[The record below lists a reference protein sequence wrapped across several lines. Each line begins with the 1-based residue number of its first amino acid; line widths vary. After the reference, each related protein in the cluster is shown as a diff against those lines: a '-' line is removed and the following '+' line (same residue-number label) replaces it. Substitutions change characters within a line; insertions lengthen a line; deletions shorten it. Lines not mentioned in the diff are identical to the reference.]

1 MRVLEYYLRNSLL
14 IPTLLKT
21 LTKYGLSIVLHKEVY
36 FIGLYMMFREMLE
49 LWLVRMSSLY
59 FHKSRALHHM
69 SVLLRYGA
77 CSLHHQCER
86 MQFTIYLKKK
96 KKNTCSSSIV
106 DLSTWEFL
114 GTLEKCKKHLP
125 LACASPLFPLVFKNS
140 RMLVKLN
147 NVLSANH

>member
-59 FHKSRALHHM
+59 FHKSRALYHM

-96 KKNTCSSSIV
+96 NKNTCSSSIV

-114 GTLEKCKKHLP
+114 GTLEKCEKHLP

-140 RMLVKLN
+140 RVLVKLN

>member
-1 MRVLEYYLRNSLL
+1 
-14 IPTLLKT
+14 
-21 LTKYGLSIVLHKEVY
+21 
-36 FIGLYMMFREMLE
+36 
-49 LWLVRMSSLY
+49 
-59 FHKSRALHHM
+59 M

-96 KKNTCSSSIV
+96 NKNTCSSSIV

-114 GTLEKCKKHLP
+114 GTLEKCEKHLP

>member
-96 KKNTCSSSIV
+96 NKNTCSSSIV

-114 GTLEKCKKHLP
+114 GTLEKCEKHLP

-140 RMLVKLN
+140 RVLVKLN

>member
-49 LWLVRMSSLY
+49 LWLVRTSSLY

-69 SVLLRYGA
+69 SALLRYSA

-86 MQFTIYLKKK
+86 MQFTIYFIKEIKK
-96 KKNTCSSSIV
+96 TCSSSIV
-106 DLSTWEFL
+106 DLYKHLRIFRNTWEVQEALTFGL
-114 GTLEKCKKHLP
+114 YFSTLPSC
-125 LACASPLFPLVFKNS
+125 F
-140 RMLVKLN
+140 
-147 NVLSANH
+147 